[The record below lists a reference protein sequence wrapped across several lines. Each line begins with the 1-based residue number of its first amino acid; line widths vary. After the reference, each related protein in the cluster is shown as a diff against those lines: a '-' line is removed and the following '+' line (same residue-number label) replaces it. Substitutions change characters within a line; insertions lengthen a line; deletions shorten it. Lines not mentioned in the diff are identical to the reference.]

1 MVEMAEEEDLIFG
14 IWTKEDFVDDM
25 VFCLFAALI
34 GFLTGVG
41 YKFLSKY
48 LEQHKWFKEKE

>member
-1 MVEMAEEEDLIFG
+1 MA
-14 IWTKEDFVDDM
+14 
-25 VFCLFAALI
+25 FCLFAALI

-41 YKFLSKY
+41 YKFLTKY